1 MRATI
6 FFSLRGG
13 QLRTSLLLP
22 LLASIATLLPL
33 LTYFQGIDDDR
44 GTRAQYKG
52 LARKLGISKENVRI
66 LGAVYAEVENACQ
79 EILAA
84 DDQDH
89 DVLCIF
95 DQNLDQYPEG
105 VLLGT
110 DIVKKLV
117 HAKFSGIIFIRSG
130 NDSMDDIKLY
140 REAGATDVL
149 TKNANVAV
157 LAMEVLVKYNHARKF

>member
-1 MRATI
+1 M
-6 FFSLRGG
+6 
-13 QLRTSLLLP
+13 
-22 LLASIATLLPL
+22 
-33 LTYFQGIDDDR
+33 
-44 GTRAQYKG
+44 
-52 LARKLGISKENVRI
+52 
-66 LGAVYAEVENACQ
+66 ENACQ

-117 HAKFSGIIFIRSG
+117 RAKFSGIIFIRSG

-157 LAMEVLVKYNHARKF
+157 LAMEVLVKYNHASKF